1 MLVLIT
7 NPITPVSVYTPYIL
21 MLLNAVKP
29 LKPTSGTTNSP
40 WTIFL
45 LHNVANNTP
54 LDMIK
59 DIIKLTYPTIKLM

>member
-7 NPITPVSVYTPYIL
+7 NPTTLVSVYIPYIP

-45 LHNVANNTP
+45 VHNIPNNTP

-59 DIIKLTYPTIKLM
+59 DIIELTYPTIKLI